1 MNRSV
6 RYRRT
11 RLNSSF
17 HLWQDEPSNTGVY
30 IRVSVIASATKQV
43 ASLSIKTAVNEAK
56 TELGSDEID
65 VCVDDTWQKRKY
77 SSRNGVVK
85 CLSNLGK
92 YKGSRVVDT
101 EVLTT

>member
-30 IRVSVIASATKQV
+30 IRVSAIASATKQV

-56 TELGSDEID
+56 TELGSDEITIREPLY
-65 VCVDDTWQKRKY
+65 VFAVNNF
-77 SSRNGVVK
+77 NGHYDRTK
-85 CLSNLGK
+85 
-92 YKGSRVVDT
+92 
-101 EVLTT
+101 